1 MNCAAGTSAAGT
13 AVEADDFIEEHLA
26 GSIETGKWYDIKI
39 ELKGSEV
46 NLYLDGKLM
55 KTQKRLK
62 GGRSA
67 VDAGIDENAGEVI
80 LKYVNGTDKPV
91 TYTINSGKTGA
102 VGTVKTLTLTG
113 DNPNAENTYETPENI
128 VPKAGSVQADSA
140 KFQYTFPAYSVNILR
155 WKK

>member
-1 MNCAAGTSAAGT
+1 
-13 AVEADDFIEEHLA
+13 
-26 GSIETGKWYDIKI
+26 
-39 ELKGSEV
+39 
-46 NLYLDGKLM
+46 M

-91 TYTINSGKTGA
+91 TYTINSGKNEA
-102 VGTVKTLTLTG
+102 VGTVKTLTLAG
-113 DNPNAENTYETPENI
+113 DNPNAENSYETPDAI

-140 KFQYTFPAYSVNILR
+140 KFQYTFPAYSVTVLR